1 MIQEVKDGWMVE
13 IPPLFFEDE
22 FAAKAFAE
30 TYGGSITRS
39 KRVVK
44 DISCSVKTE
53 RGITDFD
60 FAD

>member
-1 MIQEVKDGWMVE
+1 MINEIKDGWMVE
-13 IPPLFFEDE
+13 VPPLFFEDE
-22 FAAKAFAE
+22 YAAKAFAE
-30 TYGGSITRS
+30 TYGGRITRS

-44 DISCSVKTE
+44 EPCYNVKTE